1 MAVDTRMRP
10 ANERP
15 ARGER
20 TVKLVRSLLLPVILV
35 GGVLIVGASPAS
47 ADQYEQYCAGADI
60 PSNLVVRYFTCHTF

>member
-1 MAVDTRMRP
+1 MAVDSRTRP

-20 TVKLVRSLLLPVILV
+20 SMKLVRWLLLPVILV

-47 ADQYEQYCAGADI
+47 ADQYEHYCSTHL